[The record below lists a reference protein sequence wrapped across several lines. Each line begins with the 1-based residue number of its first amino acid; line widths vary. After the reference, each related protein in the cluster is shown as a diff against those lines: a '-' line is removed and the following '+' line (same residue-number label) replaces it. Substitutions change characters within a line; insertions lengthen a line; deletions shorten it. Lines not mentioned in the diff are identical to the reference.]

1 MSSIHA
7 GRIEALRHE
16 MKNGGIDCCL
26 VFTADEHCSEYI
38 DPYYKF
44 REYLSGFTGS
54 AGTLI
59 VTESEAGLWTDGRYF
74 IQAERELEGSGITL
88 KRSGEEGVKDMREY
102 LGDLAKNAKAC
113 SQRFN
118 IGTDLKLISAASYGK
133 LKKMSLETGCSV
145 TDIDLSQKIWTG
157 RPVRRSAPV
166 YRLTPDLAGRGC
178 EDKIREIRKKIG
190 EYRADFLVISGLSD
204 IMWTFNLRG
213 DDIEY
218 NPVAVSYACID
229 AENADLFIQKG
240 CCSGEIVSELLREG
254 VRVRDY
260 DDFDDHIKSLS
271 GRKILCDL
279 RTLNAHEAEL
289 LDGNEL
295 IDRHSDLYIGKHIKN
310 DTECALSR
318 KWHIEDGLVMT
329 RFIRRIKKTVAEG
342 SKSINE
348 YEAAMM
354 LDDMRRDTEGNR
366 GLSFETISAYG
377 ANGAVIHYSPCST
390 GSAQLKP
397 SGFLLV
403 DSGGQY
409 EGATTDI
416 TRTIALG
423 ELSEEMKSDYTAVL
437 KGVLDLADAV
447 FLEGTRGE
455 NLDILARRPIWDRYT
470 DYRHGTGHGV
480 GAQLNVHEG
489 PQAFRY
495 RIDKDNPQP
504 KLEPGMITSDEPGI
518 YLEGRYG
525 IRIENL
531 LLCVE
536 KKKNE
541 WGRFLG
547 FDNLTFV
554 PYEREAI
561 VPEMLT
567 SRQKEI
573 INAYH
578 GAIYELYH
586 ERLSKDEADWLA
598 VVTAP
603 IN

>member
-16 MKNGGIDCCL
+16 MEKSGIDCCL

-59 VTESEAGLWTDGRYF
+59 VTGSEAGLWTDGRYF

-88 KRSGEEGVKDMREY
+88 QRSGEDGVKDMQEY
-102 LGDLAKNAKAC
+102 LKNLAENAGARL
-113 SQRFN
+113 QRFN
-118 IGTDLKLISAASYGK
+118 IGTDLKLISAASYNK
-133 LKKMSLETGCSV
+133 LKKMCFDTGCTV
-145 TDIDLSQKIWTG
+145 TDIDLAQKIWTD
-157 RPVRRSAPV
+157 RPARRSVPV
-166 YRLTPDLAGRGC
+166 YRLPPGLAGQGC
-178 EDKIREIRKKIG
+178 EDKIRAIRKKIEG
-190 EYRADFLVISGLSD
+190 YRADLLVISGLSD

-218 NPVAVSYACID
+218 NPVAVSYACMD
-229 AENADLFIQKG
+229 EEKADLFIQKG
-240 CCSGEIVSELLREG
+240 CCPEELVSELKEEG

-260 DDFDDHIKSLS
+260 DEFDEHIKKSN

-279 RTLNAHEAEL
+279 RTMNAHVADL

-310 DTECALSR
+310 DTERALAR

-329 RFIRRIKKTVAEG
+329 RFIFRIKKLVSEG

-348 YEAAMM
+348 YEAAML
-354 LDDMRRDTEGNR
+354 LDSMRKDIKGNR

-377 ANGAVIHYSPCST
+377 SNGAVIHYSPCST

-397 SGFLLV
+397 CGFLLV

-455 NLDILARRPIWDRYT
+455 NLDILARRPIWERYI

-518 YLEGRYG
+518 YLEGKYG

-536 KKKNE
+536 KNTNE

-547 FDNLTFV
+547 FDNLTLV

-561 VPEMLT
+561 IPGMLT
-567 SRQKEI
+567 NRQKEI
-573 INAYH
+573 LNAYH
-578 GAIYELYH
+578 GAIYESYSG
-586 ERLSKDEADWLA
+586 RLDDEEAEWLA
-598 VVTAP
+598 DVTEP